1 MTGTCRSRGG
11 VEGVGCSVCLQPQ
24 IVVVLDRIGY
34 AGNEVGSTRHTHIFI
49 PLQPCSRSS
58 TPRVGLAAV
67 AATRIKLPSSTL
79 RSSSLAQAST
89 SSTTQ
94 NSLVLAVADHLVV
107 CPCPTVARVVMFKRH
122 LQIPSKL
129 LTEGESSS
137 SKSMSF
143 WFGNGGV
150 PLLYNGFEEKYG
162 EGGGPGKRLTLR
174 SCSRRL

>member
-89 SSTTQ
+89 SSMTQ

-122 LQIPSKL
+122 LQMPSKL
-129 LTEGESSS
+129 STEGESLS
-137 SKSMSF
+137 SKSTSF
-143 WFGNGGV
+143 WSGNGGV
-150 PLLYNGFEEKYG
+150 PSLDNGFKEEYG
-162 EGGGPGKRLTLR
+162 EGGGPGKRLILG
-174 SCSRRL
+174 SYSRRL